1 MRHLVLGLV
10 LSFVTSVSHTNAA
23 TVSMD
28 ISDEAGFTFLGAS
41 GSSGNGVLSISP
53 KYFFDPGTTVDFGT
67 ATIVGDGIDHRS
79 GCGSLPGQSICVANT
94 GTVHAY
100 FLTNG
105 QGGFDGLDITGLCL
119 PVAGTEFCMPTT
131 AHLLFT
137 LGLGNDGVQLV
148 FQGRSLHID
157 PPAQVPLPAS
167 WLLFLSG
174 LGLVQRRMI

>member
-10 LSFVTSVSHTNAA
+10 LSSAIGVNHTEAA
-23 TVSMD
+23 TVYMD
-28 ISDEAGFTFLGAS
+28 ISDEAGFAFFGAS
-41 GSSGNGVLSISP
+41 GSSGNGVLSVSP

-67 ATIVGDGIDHRS
+67 ATIVGDGIDQRG
-79 GCGSLPGQSICVANT
+79 GCGLPHMPICLANT

-119 PVAGTEFCMPTT
+119 PVAGTQFCMPTT